1 MFICDDQANSMKFG
15 PRFFEYE
22 KKILSDGFKEKTLG
36 ISKGKW
42 LNLFD
47 TLTLFI
53 REGYFYIYIYIYIY
67 IDTLIYLIYYFIYF
81 LKLYYQKNYIT
92 FM

>member
-47 TLTLFI
+47 TLTLII
-53 REGYFYIYIYIYIY
+53 REGYFYIYIY
-67 IDTLIYLIYYFIYF
+67 IDTLIYLIYYFIYL